1 MPDARAPSS
10 EPRYG
15 DVAVSFS
22 GGLDTTLGVVLM
34 LEHFERVHLNIYCNG
49 YCLRAHS
56 PHGRVEQLRNRFGRE
71 RIVSTTSATRDLMDR
86 ILGAYSTDL
95 RRTGSPL
102 IFDLC
107 CRFGM
112 EIATLLYCL
121 ENGISYAADGINC
134 AQPVIFMLEPEYIR
148 MANAFMAEYKVQF
161 LHPVYHF
168 GDRDQRRALLEEHG
182 LNQEVKAISL
192 VQRTGILPQI
202 SEQIL
207 SQPLCYAQGPIFL
220 LTSPLR
226 NLPILRRF
234 GLPTPQAMAY
244 RDERQVIAR
253 ELIQERLLAAGID
266 LADLLARRP
275 EPDDLRSLFPHA
287 LE

>member
-1 MPDARAPSS
+1 MPDGRARVS

-22 GGLDTTLGVVLM
+22 GGLDTTLGVILL

-49 YCLRAHS
+49 YCLRVHS
-56 PHGRVEQLRNRFGRE
+56 PHGRVEQLRNRFGAE
-71 RIVSTTSATRDLMDR
+71 RIVCTTSTTRQVMDR
-86 ILGAYSTDL
+86 VLGSYSADL
-95 RRTGSPL
+95 TRTGSPL

-112 EIATLLYCL
+112 ELATLLYCL
-121 ENGISYAADGINC
+121 ERGISYAADGLNC

-148 MANAFMAEYKVQF
+148 MANDFLAEYKLQF

-168 GDRDQRRALLEEHG
+168 GDRESRRALLEEHG
-182 LNQEVKAISL
+182 LNQEVKAISW

-202 SEQIL
+202 SEQIA
-207 SQPLCYAQGPIFL
+207 SQPLCYAQTPIFL

-226 NLPILRRF
+226 NLPVLRKF
-234 GLPTPQAMAY
+234 GLPTEQAKAY
-244 RDERQVIAR
+244 RAERQVIAR
-253 ELIQERLLAAGID
+253 ELIRERLQAMGVELD
-266 LADLLARRP
+266 DLLARRP
-275 EPDDLRSLFPHA
+275 EPDDLRPLFPHG

>member
-1 MPDARAPSS
+1 MSRS

-15 DVAVSFS
+15 DAAVSFS
-22 GGLDTTLGVVLM
+22 GGLDTTLAVILL

-49 YCLRAHS
+49 YCLRVHS
-56 PHGRVEQLRNRFGRE
+56 PHARVEQLRERFGHD
-71 RIVSTTSATRDLMDR
+71 RIVTTTTTMRD
-86 ILGAYSTDL
+86 ILDELLGEKYLSEL

-112 EIATLLYCL
+112 EIATTLYCL
-121 ENGISYAADGINC
+121 ENDITYAVDGLNS
-134 AQPVIFMLEPEYIR
+134 AQPVIFILEPDYIR
-148 MANAFMAEYKVQF
+148 MASDFMGEYGIQF

-168 GDRDQRRALLEEHG
+168 GDRDQRRGLLEENG
-182 LNQEVKAISL
+182 MNQEVKAISF

-207 SQPLCYAQGPIFL
+207 TQPLCYAQGPIFL

-226 NLPILRRF
+226 NAPILRKF
-234 GLPTPQAMAY
+234 GLPTDQAMAY
-244 RDERQVIAR
+244 REERQVIAR
-253 ELIQERLLAAGID
+253 RLIRDRLAERGID
-266 LADLLARRP
+266 LDQLLDSRP
-275 EPDDLRSLFPHA
+275 EVEDLRPLFPHA
-287 LE
+287 LI

>member
-1 MPDARAPSS
+1 MSS
-10 EPRYG
+10 ATPRYG

-22 GGLDTTLGVVLM
+22 GGLDTTLAVILL
-34 LEHFERVHLNIYCNG
+34 LEHFDRVHLNIYCNG

-56 PHGRVEQLRNRFGRE
+56 PHARVTQLRERFGADR
-71 RIVSTTSATRDLMDR
+71 VVATTSAMRD
-86 ILGAYSTDL
+86 ILDELLGDNYLAEL

-112 EIATLLYCL
+112 EIATTLYCL
-121 ENGISYAADGINC
+121 ENDISYAVDGLNS
-134 AQPVIFMLEPEYIR
+134 AQPVIFILEPEYIR
-148 MANAFMAEYKVQF
+148 QASDFMSEYRIQF

-168 GDRDQRRALLEEHG
+168 GDREQRRQLLEENG
-182 LNQEVKAISL
+182 MNQEVKAISF

-207 SQPLCYAQGPIFL
+207 TQPLCYAQGPIFL

-226 NLPILRRF
+226 NAPILRKF
-234 GLPTPQAMAY
+234 GLPTEQAMAF
-244 RDERQVIAR
+244 REERHEIAR
-253 ELIQERLLAAGID
+253 RLIRQRVADRGID
-266 LADLLARRP
+266 LDRLLEARP
-275 EPDDLRSLFPHA
+275 EPDDLRPLFPHA
-287 LE
+287 LV